1 MFFFTDQ
8 CKEDKLKTRCQIFN
22 TMPIDD
28 KEDNA
33 KLGSEDESKDA
44 PGACSAEGEHPL
56 DSSGE
61 GDMIRKKPRVNSPRG
76 NSPIGKASIKL

>member
-1 MFFFTDQ
+1 
-8 CKEDKLKTRCQIFN
+8 
-22 TMPIDD
+22 MPVDD

-33 KLGSEDESKDA
+33 KLGSEEESKDS
-44 PGACSAEGEHPL
+44 PGASNSVEGEHPL

-76 NSPIGKASIKL
+76 NSPIGKASVSNCVKTVNVRQGGESLLCFKFM

>member
-1 MFFFTDQ
+1 
-8 CKEDKLKTRCQIFN
+8 
-22 TMPIDD
+22 MPVDD

-33 KLGSEDESKDA
+33 KVGSGNESKDS
-44 PGACSAEGEHPL
+44 PGASSSAEGEHPL

-76 NSPIGKASIKL
+76 NSPIGKASN